1 MPALLIWIVS
11 KSLVTQF
18 LGFFIKLCETRAI
31 RLLVSTLFHSLT
43 GHFLTFLF
51 AQFHNNFAS
60 FRNAPLVTDIIRK

>member
-43 GHFLTFLF
+43 GHFFTFLF
-51 AQFHNNFAS
+51 AQCHN
-60 FRNAPLVTDIIRK
+60 